1 MDYKEIIDKLVK
13 ELSFRVGVPNIHNK
27 EHQSIM
33 SEILSEWG
41 EYEVKD
47 TIFEF
52 LTEIDDDTEVTY
64 QNKKGE
70 TKKTTYKNAIAA
82 DKESP
87 QYKAADALRNK
98 NKTKVDEPKKKD
110 ASKVSSKDFVDRPD
124 VIKKKKENGESK
136 DSIKNDEKVEKP
148 ESHTSPTINRGG
160 DSSIKNE
167 AIKYGYKEVKDKD
180 GNTIFKPA
188 PGNAGSL
195 LNEVVSGE
203 VAQLLEENPN
213 LTNDELLNIL
223 YERFGE
229 SALFKSTGKN
239 GNSGSNPAGGM
250 KKSEIPEEHKKNA
263 GLYSKTMISIRSGR
277 RKYEK
282 AQSVAESQGFE
293 NPKIENYY
301 GHSES
306 FDAMVNDIKGK
317 QVIGPNGEEISQEEA
332 EELIRSGGGGDNPSD
347 TATLVFDKKTNKV
360 IMLFHSDKD
369 SVDAIVA
376 QSSSQAETK
385 ANEPRIDEL
394 VSSGKLSKEKGEKL
408 KEAQRELVRKTED
421 VEAELK
427 GVTSGPAKFFLETI
441 PIETALESVKNDTD
455 SRGNKDK
462 NKTSTKLK
470 SSLYSRGKVHPS
482 IKPYLENEKNDSD
495 YTEEEL
501 FKAYLKF
508 MGDENKENE
517 PTNDQVTL
525 MERLNTR
532 FLDEGAPDIFSQLE
546 DIRNRTLQLQRDFI
560 KDQDIETVDI
570 GGNQVGLGTF
580 LEANTVWKQFHLE
593 ATNKN
598 SNKGVH
604 KYPGMFE
611 TNHGGLPVDG
621 DTMMECMGGDL
632 KDKNDFISKFEVGP
646 IEEQKGVSGDQKGL
660 TTGGKRIVYAITSTN
675 KKIPIGQKVMRTKTG
690 KTGKLQTVYQWSDE
704 MKDCFKSKQQ

>member
-136 DSIKNDEKVEKP
+136 DSTKNDEKVEKP